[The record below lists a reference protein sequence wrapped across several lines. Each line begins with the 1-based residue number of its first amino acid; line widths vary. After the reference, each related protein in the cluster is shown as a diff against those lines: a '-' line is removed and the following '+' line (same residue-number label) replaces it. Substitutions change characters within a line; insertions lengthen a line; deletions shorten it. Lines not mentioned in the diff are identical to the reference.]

1 MKKMILVVLVLAL
14 TFPVIAQQ
22 YKAQDEAYWF
32 RYEVKDWWML
42 RQAEY
47 KSNVWDSVTSNRNDY
62 WSEAFRSY
70 DYQSVICRVI
80 KDSVRGYFEYWAG
93 VDTNRSTMVFGRTL
107 EWDKAA
113 ALDSTYVSS
122 TGYWNCNITEKP
134 IPVHPWARLKF
145 IPGASGGRAVNDDS
159 LFALYVTGRK

>member
-32 RYEVKDWWML
+32 RNSAKDWWML
-42 RQAEY
+42 RQAGY
-47 KSNVWDSVTSNRNDY
+47 TINTWDSVTTTGV
-62 WSEAFRSY
+62 WSEPFRAY
-70 DYQSVICRVI
+70 DYQSVICHVI

-122 TGYWNCNITEKP
+122 KGYWNCNITEQP

-145 IPGASGGRAVNDDS
+145 IPGSSGSRVANDDS